1 MVVAALEA
9 KPEATRL
16 RLRLRGA
23 VQGVGFR
30 PFAYGLAARYGLAGF
45 VRNDAEGVLLEVE
58 GEYVE
63 KFVAALRR
71 ELPPLA
77 RLDSLEAETLF
88 PCGDPGFVIES
99 TKGGL
104 ARTRIPADAATCEKC
119 LDDLFDPSSRFHL
132 YPFVNCTHC
141 GPRYTL
147 TRRLPYDRAQTS
159 MARFPMCADCARDY
173 ADPANRR
180 FHAEPIACPNCG
192 PRLSHQPAEIVA
204 ALRDGKI
211 VALKGIGG
219 FHLLCDARNGA
230 SVAELRRRKNRE
242 AKPFAIMLAN
252 EASAHLFAAPEAE
265 DLALLRHPAHPIVL
279 MKSRGA
285 LPQAVA
291 PDMTRLGVMLAYA
304 PVHHLLFH
312 AAGGVRDSA
321 QDFALVA
328 TSANPG
334 GQPLITDNDEAQEKL
349 AGIADLI
356 VTHDRDIVVRA
367 DDSVM
372 QRIDGAPAFLR
383 RARGFVP
390 EPIDLGAEGPSVL
403 ACGGHLKATLT
414 LTRGREAFVC
424 QHVGD
429 LSDAETFRFYE
440 ESAAHLLALLD
451 VKPEAAAC
459 DLHPDYLSTRF
470 AEASGLP
477 VMKFQHHAAHIAAIA
492 AEHGESALLGAAL
505 DGHGLGDDGEA
516 WGGELLRLNSA
527 GGFSRLGHL
536 ARLPLIG
543 GDRAARECW
552 RMGLA
557 AFSALGRLDEAGG
570 FFASVPEARTLAK
583 MDFMKKAPRTT
594 SLGRLFDAAAAL
606 LGFPQRQDFEG
617 QAAMRLEALVRSP
630 RVLSDGFVL
639 RGGIVDFSG
648 LLAHLIDA
656 PISAE
661 EGAELLHG
669 TLIAGLAEWIASA
682 AQPGEKIAL
691 GGGCLMNRILA
702 EGLADRLR
710 EKGLAPLLARKLP
723 PNDGGLSLGQAALAR
738 TAMMEKAS
746 EESPSPRRQGK
757 TRGKENEKCA

>member
-1 MVVAALEA
+1 MLFAALGVR
-9 KPEATRL
+9 PEATRL

-30 PFAYGLAARYGLAGF
+30 PFAYGLAARFGLSGF
-45 VRNDAEGVLLEVE
+45 VRNDAEGVLVEVE
-58 GEYVE
+58 GKGVE

-77 RLDSLEAETLF
+77 RLDAVEEETL
-88 PCGDPGFVIES
+88 PPRGDTSFVIEI

-104 ARTRIPADAATCEKC
+104 ARTRIPADAATCEDC
-119 LDDLFDPSSRFHL
+119 LDDLFDPQSRFHL
-132 YPFVNCTHC
+132 YPLVNCTHC

-159 MARFPMCADCARDY
+159 MARFPMCGDCARDY

-180 FHAEPIACPNCG
+180 FHAEPIACPKCG
-192 PRLSHQPAEIVA
+192 PRLSRQPAEIVA

-219 FHLLCDARNGA
+219 FHLLCDARNEA
-230 SVAELRRRKNRE
+230 SVAELRQRKNRE
-242 AKPFAIMLAN
+242 AKPFAVMLGN
-252 EASAHLFAAPEAE
+252 EASVALFAAPEPE
-265 DLALLRHPAHPIVL
+265 DLELLRHPARPIVL
-279 MKSRGA
+279 LKSRGA

-312 AAGGVRDSA
+312 AAGGARDEA

-334 GQPLITDNDEAQEKL
+334 GQPLITDNDEAHEKL

-414 LTRGREAFVC
+414 VTRGREAFVC
-424 QHVGD
+424 QHIGD

-440 ESAAHLLALLD
+440 ESAAHLLSLLD
-451 VKPEAAAC
+451 AKPEAAAC

-477 VMKFQHHAAHIAAIA
+477 VLKFQHHAAHIAAIA
-492 AEHGESALLGAAL
+492 AEHGESSGLLGAAL
-505 DGHGLGDDGEA
+505 DGHGLGSDGGA
-516 WGGELLRLNSA
+516 WGGELLRLD
-527 GGFSRLGHL
+527 GGDFARVGHL
-536 ARLPLIG
+536 APLALIG
-543 GDRAARECW
+543 GDRAARDCW

-557 AFSALGRLDEAGG
+557 AFASLGRLDDAGA
-570 FFASVPEARTLAK
+570 FFANVPEARALAK
-583 MDFMKKAPRTT
+583 MDLVKRSPMTT

-617 QAAMRLEALVRSP
+617 QAAMRLEALAQAP
-630 RVLSDGFVL
+630 RVLPDGFVV
-639 RGGIVDFSG
+639 RGGVADFSG
-648 LLAHLIDA
+648 LLAHLI
-656 PISAE
+656 SARPSAK

-669 TLIAGLAEWIASA
+669 TLIAGLAEWIAA
-682 AQPGEKIAL
+682 AARPGEKIAL

-702 EGLADRLR
+702 EGLADGLR
-710 EKGLAPLLARKLP
+710 AKGLTPLLARKIP

-738 TAMMEKAS
+738 AVLMN
-746 EESPSPRRQGK
+746 G
-757 TRGKENEKCA
+757 